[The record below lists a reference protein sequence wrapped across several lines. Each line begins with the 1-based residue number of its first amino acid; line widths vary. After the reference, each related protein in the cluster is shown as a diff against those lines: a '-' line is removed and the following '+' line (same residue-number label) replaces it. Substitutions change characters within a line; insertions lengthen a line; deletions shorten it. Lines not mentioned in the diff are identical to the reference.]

1 MKKNFLI
8 AVVAFCSLTS
18 AWAQSAYEAQSA
30 ALSQR
35 LAAIDAQAALY
46 SNSVTACG
54 NLNFTSW
61 NRIYVDPHFC
71 RRDRETMGWWN
82 QALGA
87 SPFVKATGDKEISK
101 AEMPDI
107 SSLRMVAQ
115 VVTPRTE
122 TDEENQNAELAYFK
136 SIGFNGALLVWKGEP
151 PETLAKIAKRL
162 RTEGWILAWTFG
174 PEEDNESRNFVDPE
188 KYREA
193 CQQILPYCAFAIP
206 AWRKATLIHGISCGD
221 ETFANKYRA
230 ILASLIREVNPAI
243 PIMGETTLRS
253 ANGYKL
259 IKSVH
264 AGTSGNIVF
273 EATYK
278 EYLTDKVIK
287 FLRQQQIAEPY
298 LFLVIGPRCYS
309 DTDRTYIP
317 QDALAY
323 NLETARVIN
332 QNKEAAVVMAG
343 GGGGTRVL
351 WGSEVSDDLTKSN
364 WRQYAGQK

>member
-1 MKKNFLI
+1 MKQSIILI
-8 AVVAFCSLTS
+8 S
-18 AWAQSAYEAQSA
+18 AYCMLHASCCLAQSAYEAQSA
-30 ALSQR
+30 ALAQR
-35 LAAIDAQAALY
+35 ISTLKGQTALY
-46 SNSVTACG
+46 SNSTAACG

-61 NRIYVDPHFC
+61 NRIYIDPHLC
-71 RRDRETMGWWN
+71 RRDRETMTWWN
-82 QALGA
+82 QELSGPQK
-87 SPFVKATGDKEISK
+87 SEIKAGT
-101 AEMPDI
+101 MPDI
-107 SSLRMVAQ
+107 SNLKMIAQ

-122 TDEENQNAELAYFK
+122 TGEENQYAELGYFK

-162 RTEGWILAWTFG
+162 QAEGWVLTWTFG
-174 PEEDNESRNFVDPE
+174 PEEDNESRNFVDPD
-188 KYREA
+188 KYRET
-193 CQQILPYCAFAIP
+193 CRQILPYCAFAIP

-230 ILASLIREVNPAI
+230 ILANLIREVNPTI

-259 IKSVH
+259 IKSAH

-323 NLETARVIN
+323 NLKTATVIN

-343 GGGGTRVL
+343 GGGGTREL

-364 WRQYAGQK
+364 WRQIADQK